1 MSPSWTLEHAQPA
14 ANLGGPQVVLFVGLF
29 GNNRARFAG
38 FDFPALELP
47 VGEERPA
54 GSSWPKSSFLLLD
67 TFLLM
72 SGRHVS
78 GPPTCRPSM
87 AWPSCRATARTWARG
102 RSRKPRLAPATRARP
117 VSILAANH
125 GEPVQT
131 FATKLWFHWP
141 QHASCSMLGPRQVR
155 HCLPCV
161 CLLAENSLLRAHSRP
176 KRSPA
181 GETVSDPLTPRETP
195 PPTTLTNT
203 LKTHTHA
210 TRKKGSLPNRLDIFK
225 RG

>member
-1 MSPSWTLEHAQPA
+1 MCRGRPGLVPELDARARA
-14 ANLGGPQVVLFVGLF
+14 ARSKLGRTARGAIRGLF
-29 GNNRARFAG
+29 GNNRARFVG

-181 GETVSDPLTPRETP
+181 GETVSDPLTPRRP
-195 PPTTLTNT
+195 PHYTTNGPPWL
-203 LKTHTHA
+203 A
-210 TRKKGSLPNRLDIFK
+210 WGGGR
-225 RG
+225 